1 MPSCATRLDTRP
13 TTCSSG
19 WMPRL
24 ARSRPPSDGSGRRK
38 LSLTALG
45 TMTTLRAGT
54 PRSMISSRI
63 ASPSVTTR
71 SASVMQCVS
80 SARVRT

>member
-1 MPSCATRLDTRP
+1 MPSCATRLETRP

-24 ARSRPPSDGSGRRK
+24 ALSAAPSGSGRRK
-38 LSLTALG
+38 PSLTPLG
-45 TMTTLRAGT
+45 TMMTLSAGT

-63 ASPSVTTR
+63 ASPRVTTR